1 MLVSGV
7 DHNVKKVSFK
17 GMENTRNEKGR
28 DSIDFFLPYDDK
40 KFQAYVDFVP
50 VIKKGSEY
58 SVDPHSELQSY
69 KIENR
74 TPIAINPSRIAL
86 DNQTFAYRFRLAP
99 KDEAGKE
106 IAGAKALYHT
116 DSGLRAIKKDSPEGE
131 RFTLVFRDRAKVTNP
146 GGQIIHLMIDSHNPG
161 VSMKNNKEE
170 KNKEAIKKA
179 REGKRNHFNQ
189 YGGTVDG
196 VIADIP
202 RLKEM
207 GYSFVLA
214 TPNGLIGQ
222 DKRSSHGY
230 WTSNPF
236 QGPERGVKVLAKELY
251 KEDIGLILDG
261 AFVNEGMEGY
271 RLQHIQKW
279 GEKSPYINNFKIV
292 DKMAIKNLP
301 NVDPTTKEGKEL
313 YSHIKLNIVNANK
326 KYSFNNSDISTE
338 KNTRDSK
345 QYTIVQIYD
354 DRLLSN
360 KQKEQVGN
368 NVILDSYGEHTTGNH
383 YEITND
389 NHSVLLREFVIP
401 EDEVKDFEDRIA
413 KNQNLYENDR
423 QKFLKTVLDFKNYSI
438 DTHANGFETW
448 DGNADIAKLR
458 YVYSAADEQ
467 NLSLKGITKEQK
479 REIQSGAYQNQDH
492 IQQVGAY
499 WTKTVKNTLVE
510 HTAKTFKQV
519 QTGAP
524 GYEEILKNSNGQL
537 PERALEVMKNDDMK
551 IDVIQNVL
559 KDKYDIPE
567 LNTTSNVKVR
577 LAQDLINLPL
587 ETIGFAPDLTAVL
600 GSPFI
605 SKKAFTKE
613 DIGKSR
619 YDFYQEQGYK
629 EMPDR
634 FSKMYNEAD
643 EFYMATDN
651 SVVEFAN
658 EMIRKAD
665 TGHKLI
671 DKENQLTP
679 MGKLMLPLIAEDIH
693 KFAVVKALAP
703 QVKVESKDGELIFD
717 EKALSKINLK
727 SIGEEGISAG
737 SPDEEA
743 AETLKAMRHGLGRIP
758 QNDQKILIKNIADRI
773 EGLDENKLKMA
784 YVVVDRTAS
793 GLNWR
798 TDATKD
804 NAPIG
809 EVRDGIENFTSAME
823 ESMAFWKGFADGI
836 KEINPNSYIIAEMT
850 DTDELMKQSG
860 DITGKYKNNMA
871 LESAFVAATGVSG
884 LSNYNYTYSTPL
896 AIVAGIKSDAAG
908 SDGTNIEGFKNNL
921 IGNQP
926 GWHGN
931 EGLFF
936 GYPQDQVK
944 TSHNF
949 TANHDKPRLLS
960 ILALDNNLFHGGDK
974 SEGYVKEYTPN
985 YFAEGKTPSYKA
997 LAMAKAID
1005 HNLGKEA
1012 YELGIAEDQKEALKI
1027 ALHDLAEGSFLGTK
1041 FNPDAFGV
1049 APIEVAIND
1058 VFKQAK
1064 YIRQEGAISP
1074 NKEKAVK
1081 EGKFVKYNLAED
1093 KENDLSGKTFEA
1105 ILKPA
1110 LDKMLMMDEILSV
1123 MPGRSTSYSGDEY
1136 GATGYETPSK
1146 NIYAQNRNVAH
1157 REWVKVEE
1165 GEEGKI
1171 KDFLKDYYDK
1181 KQKINERRKY
1191 NKTDK
1196 SLSPLSNGETAMLST
1211 GNANVMAMFRYNK
1224 LSELI
1229 CLVHSPEAGS
1239 LSKIDLDK
1247 EEKNQNG
1254 AIVAGLAGGLA
1265 VGTCFKDIK
1274 EKGDAIFGVCEE
1286 YGRKTLRKFSSMDEY
1301 KKYVPNQ
1308 SGNFIESF
1316 ELAKRS
1322 TTTILKKI
1330 PFKGSH
1336 GLGQNQNHI
1345 KIQAYLNSKQ
1355 YLNTNNRQKAI

>member
-7 DHNVKKVSFK
+7 GYNVKKVNFK

-58 SVDPHSELQSY
+58 SVDKHSEPQAF

-74 TPIAINPSRIAL
+74 TPLPINPSRIAL
-86 DNQTFAYRFRLAP
+86 ENQTFAYRFRLVP
-99 KDEAGKE
+99 KDQSGKE
-106 IAGAKALYHT
+106 IAGATALYHT

-146 GGQIIHLMIDSHNPG
+146 GGQIIHLMVDNYNPG
-161 VSMKNNKEE
+161 VSMKNGEVVKDE
-170 KNKEAIKKA
+170 KILKKT
-179 REGKRNHFNQ
+179 RESKRNHFNQ
-189 YGGTVDG
+189 YGGTIDG
-196 VIADIP
+196 IIDDIP

-236 QGPERGVKVLAKELY
+236 QSPERGVKTLAKELY
-251 KEDIGLILDG
+251 KQDIGLILDG

-279 GEKSPYINNFKIV
+279 GEQSPYINNFKIV
-292 DKMAIKNLP
+292 NKMAIKNLP
-301 NVDPTTKEGKEL
+301 NVDPTTEEGKKI
-313 YSHIKLNIVNANK
+313 YGRIKLNIVNANK

-338 KNTRDSK
+338 KNTRDPK
-345 QYTIVQIYD
+345 QYTIVQLYD
-354 DRLLSN
+354 EGLLSS

-368 NVILDSYGEHTTGNH
+368 NVILDSYGEHTTPNH

-389 NHSVLLREFVIP
+389 NHSVLLREFIIP

-413 KNQNLYENDR
+413 KNQHLYEKDR
-423 QKFLKTVLDFKNYSI
+423 QKFLKTVLDFKNYSV

-458 YVYSAADEQ
+458 YMYSAADEQ

-492 IQQVGAY
+492 IQQVGIY
-499 WTKTVKNTLVE
+499 WTKAVRNTLLE
-510 HTAKTFKQV
+510 HTANTLKTVK
-519 QTGAP
+519 TGAA
-524 GYEEILKNSNGQL
+524 GYRTKLDDSQGQL
-537 PERALEVMKNDDMK
+537 PERAGDVMTN
-551 IDVIQNVL
+551 DVIQNVL
-559 KDKYDIPE
+559 DNKYNIPQ
-567 LNTTSNVKVR
+567 LDTTSSVKVR

-665 TGHKLI
+665 KENKLI
-671 DKENQLTP
+671 DKENKLTP
-679 MGKLMLPLIAEDIH
+679 MGKLMLPLLAEDIH

-703 QVKVESKDGELIFD
+703 QVKVETKDGELIFD
-717 EKALSKINLK
+717 EKALSKVNLK
-727 SIGEEGISAG
+727 TIGEEGIAAG

-743 AETLKAMRHGLGRIP
+743 AETLKVMRHGLGRIP
-758 QNDQKILIKNIADRI
+758 QNDQKILIENIAYRI
-773 EGLDENKLKMA
+773 KGLNEENLKMA

-809 EVRDGIENFTSAME
+809 EVRDGIENFVPAME

-850 DTDELMKQSG
+850 DTGDLMKQSG

-884 LSNYNYTYSTPL
+884 LSNYNYTYSSPL
-896 AIVAGIKSDAAG
+896 SIVAGIKSDEPGAG
-908 SDGTNIEGFKNNL
+908 DTNVEGLKNNL

-949 TANHDKPRLLS
+949 FANHDKPRMLS

-1005 HNLGKEA
+1005 HNLGAEA
-1012 YELGIAEDQKEALKI
+1012 YNMGIAEDQKTALKI
-1027 ALHDLAEGSFLGTK
+1027 ALRDLAEGSFLGSK
-1041 FNPDAFGV
+1041 FDPEAFGV
-1049 APIEVAIND
+1049 APIEVAISD

-1064 YIRQEGAISP
+1064 YLRQEGAVSP
-1074 NKEKAVK
+1074 NKEKAIK
-1081 EGKFVKYNLAED
+1081 EGNFAKYTLVED
-1093 KENDLSGKTFEA
+1093 KENDLSDKT
-1105 ILKPA
+1105 
-1110 LDKMLMMDEILSV
+1110 
-1123 MPGRSTSYSGDEY
+1123 
-1136 GATGYETPSK
+1136 
-1146 NIYAQNRNVAH
+1146 
-1157 REWVKVEE
+1157 
-1165 GEEGKI
+1165 
-1171 KDFLKDYYDK
+1171 
-1181 KQKINERRKY
+1181 
-1191 NKTDK
+1191 
-1196 SLSPLSNGETAMLST
+1196 
-1211 GNANVMAMFRYNK
+1211 
-1224 LSELI
+1224 
-1229 CLVHSPEAGS
+1229 
-1239 LSKIDLDK
+1239 
-1247 EEKNQNG
+1247 
-1254 AIVAGLAGGLA
+1254 
-1265 VGTCFKDIK
+1265 
-1274 EKGDAIFGVCEE
+1274 
-1286 YGRKTLRKFSSMDEY
+1286 
-1301 KKYVPNQ
+1301 
-1308 SGNFIESF
+1308 
-1316 ELAKRS
+1316 
-1322 TTTILKKI
+1322 
-1330 PFKGSH
+1330 
-1336 GLGQNQNHI
+1336 
-1345 KIQAYLNSKQ
+1345 
-1355 YLNTNNRQKAI
+1355 